1 MEFSNEHGRPPIE
14 RTFDELS
21 FDLHDA
27 DIWLDRVQVDSDRTL
42 HLAGLLYGTYAPPGR
57 RRPLSAKYG
66 FVLSVPSVEQ
76 VSVEDPARIEQVIVN
91 DITHDPESGVLL
103 IRSAIPGGISART
116 DARTATLAVDD
127 APSKVRRLFR
137 WRDLQSERL

>member
-1 MEFSNEHGRPPIE
+1 MEFSNQLGRPPIE

-27 DIWLDRVQVDSDRTL
+27 DIWLDRVHVGSDRTL
-42 HLAGLLYGTYAPPGR
+42 HLAGLMYGTYAPPGR
-57 RRPLSAKYG
+57 RRRLSARYG

-76 VSVEDPARIEQVIVN
+76 LTVEDPAKIEQVVVN
-91 DITHDPESGVLL
+91 DIVHDPESGVLL
-103 IRSAIPGGISART
+103 IKSAIPGGISART
-116 DARTATLAVDD
+116 LARTATLAVDD

-137 WRDLQSERL
+137 WRDLQPERQ